1 MFFCPTAESYGV
13 SQTSSEVVWVQLSGR
28 VREGV
33 PALLGIYLGVFPCWK
48 GFPFRIL
55 RCLLVPKQAGNR
67 GERVSFA
74 WVAGG
79 WLGAQPTLF
88 KGTVGSP
95 PPFPGEVCGLFS
107 VVSL

>member
-1 MFFCPTAESYGV
+1 MAYFLFGGGSPLESTA
-13 SQTSSEVVWVQLSGR
+13 T
-28 VREGV
+28 
-33 PALLGIYLGVFPCWK
+33 
-48 GFPFRIL
+48 L

-79 WLGAQPTLF
+79 LLGAQPTLF